1 MPVRTERRHGMLVS
15 SSSVEGV
22 KMKMLGM
29 GIPEIIIVLALYA
42 LVIFVFYLIVK
53 KAVKNGVI
61 EAHNQIEMSKGKSP
75 SER

>member
-1 MPVRTERRHGMLVS
+1 
-15 SSSVEGV
+15 
-22 KMKMLGM
+22 MKMFGM
-29 GIPEIIIVLALYA
+29 GIPEMIIVLALYA

-61 EAHNQIEMSKGKSP
+61 EAHNQIEMSKGRPP

>member
-1 MPVRTERRHGMLVS
+1 
-15 SSSVEGV
+15 
-22 KMKMLGM
+22 MKMLGM

>member
-15 SSSVEGV
+15 SSVEGV
-22 KMKMLGM
+22 KMKMFGM
-29 GIPEIIIVLALYA
+29 GIPEMIIMLALYA

-61 EAHNQIEMSKGKSP
+61 EAHNQIEMSKGRPP

>member
-1 MPVRTERRHGMLVS
+1 
-15 SSSVEGV
+15 
-22 KMKMLGM
+22 MKMLGM

-61 EAHNQIEMSKGKSP
+61 EAHNQIEMSKGK
-75 SER
+75 